1 MPIIV
6 QSRRRQLANIKKDF
20 PESIIIDVT
29 SKGEDPWIKFS
40 LFYPHGSIPV
50 PYSSGYLSETVE
62 GIWQGLKVF
71 ENSPIDLSK
80 MRVKNMKGI
89 KRTVRK
95 NGKCLGHRLGI
106 KGEKLLNY
114 KQARY
119 QIYLPTY
126 HWVLENRLSKLIQE
140 LKTLSEKQTIIL
152 LDYETNGDVDNLKK
166 PISHAQLVRLYTEN
180 NYPSSPL

>member
-1 MPIIV
+1 MHIIV

-95 NGKCLGHRLGI
+95 NGKCL
-106 KGEKLLNY
+106 
-114 KQARY
+114 
-119 QIYLPTY
+119 
-126 HWVLENRLSKLIQE
+126 
-140 LKTLSEKQTIIL
+140 
-152 LDYETNGDVDNLKK
+152 
-166 PISHAQLVRLYTEN
+166 
-180 NYPSSPL
+180 